1 MGADR
6 AELLEENES
15 LRRLVS
21 ILELDKEKVRTET
34 EDMVSKTLETVK
46 LGEKSTLKL
55 LGSETIRIMGYVGS
69 FKDKIVALECSV
81 DRLKR
86 SEKLN
91 DRENST
97 DRYLSLTSDN
107 SIRSEDIVK
116 IAKEEAE
123 KVNSKVELLENTVK
137 NLEMNQSYLEKKV
150 LSYPGVVSGSQIS
163 SNMENKILGLVHSCE
178 SFEEMLRRMSAA
190 QDKAFQ
196 QMEALDKD
204 VYLLAV
210 KNETF
215 RDELDKYG
223 AKITALENEEF

>member
-46 LGEKSTLKL
+46 LGEKATLKL

-137 NLEMNQSYLEKKV
+137 NLEMNQSYLENKV
-150 LSYPGVVSGSQIS
+150 
-163 SNMENKILGLVHSCE
+163 LGLVHSCE
-178 SFEEMLRRMSAA
+178 SFEEMLKRMSAV

-196 QMEALDKD
+196 QMETLDKD
-204 VYLLAV
+204 VHLLAV
-210 KNETF
+210 ENEIF
-215 RDELDKYG
+215 RGELEKYG
-223 AKITALENEEF
+223 AKVTALEAEEF